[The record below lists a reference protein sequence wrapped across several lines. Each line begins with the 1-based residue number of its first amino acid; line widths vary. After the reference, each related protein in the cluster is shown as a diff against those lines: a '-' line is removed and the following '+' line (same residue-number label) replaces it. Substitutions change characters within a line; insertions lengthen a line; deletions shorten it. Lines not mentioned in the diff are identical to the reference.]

1 MINSNKISHDK
12 YITSNLSHR
21 PAFKPFR
28 TGFQAGRRAFAR
40 WTGPIERFTTCT
52 AVSAKPA
59 EQQRGSQ
66 IRESSSNIQQWAL
79 QLGIQC
85 PKLTVADFAGLR
97 GMAATADIAGGDV
110 LVSLPVTAALVVSP
124 KERSQLPASF
134 CSGAFYS
141 KKPWYVQ
148 MALKL
153 LYERKLGP
161 ESKLAPYVAALP
173 AEFSTP
179 LSWTEAQ
186 LQALRYP
193 HLLQEVAAQREGLKK
208 LHAELAES
216 TPGTPI
222 SEQDLI
228 WALQAVRSRAFSGP
242 YAGPTWQSR
251 LKTFGALG
259 ALAAASITV
268 AHVPLEQV
276 LNGAIAAALFNL
288 LYDVVLSQK
297 VKWYAMCPIVDFLN
311 HKSSVQSEV
320 EYEYF
325 ADRFSVRC
333 QSSFSK
339 GEQVFISYGRQ
350 SNDSLLQYYGFVEPS
365 ILHDTYTL
373 PDFRAAAL
381 ALGDSV
387 QVPAVN
393 ALPQSSKGILTRSGP
408 DSKTQDLLKAAQ
420 LSKGEISKVV
430 SEICRRELQRFEGE
444 VASDSDLARAFRK
457 EKRAVLE
464 ACMRAALASK

>member
-1 MINSNKISHDK
+1 MK
-12 YITSNLSHR
+12 YSRPVLMRQTKQKVAPFQLTICITS
-21 PAFKPFR
+21 
-28 TGFQAGRRAFAR
+28 
-40 WTGPIERFTTCT
+40 
-52 AVSAKPA
+52 
-59 EQQRGSQ
+59 
-66 IRESSSNIQQWAL
+66 
-79 QLGIQC
+79 
-85 PKLTVADFAGLR
+85 PKLTIADFAGLR
-97 GMAATADIAGGDV
+97 GMAAADNIASGEV

-134 CSGAFYS
+134 CSTAFYS

-153 LYERKLGP
+153 LYERQLGP
-161 ESKLAPYVAALP
+161 ESKLAPYVMALP
-173 AEFSTP
+173 ADFSTP
-179 LSWTEAQ
+179 LSWTDAQ
-186 LQALRYP
+186 LQALCYP
-193 HLLQEVAAQREGLKK
+193 HLIKEVAAQRAGLKK
-208 LHAELAES
+208 LHAELAAA

-222 SEQDLI
+222 SEQDLM

-242 YAGPTWQSR
+242 YAGPTWRSR

-259 ALAAASITV
+259 ALAAASIIV

-297 VKWYAMCPIVDFLN
+297 VKWFAMCPVVDFLN

-350 SNDSLLQYYGFVEPS
+350 SNDSLLQHYGFVEPS
-365 ILHDTYTL
+365 ISHDTYTL
-373 PDFRAAAL
+373 PDLRAAAL
-381 ALGDSV
+381 AVGDSSK
-387 QVPAVN
+387 VPGIAS
-393 ALPQSSKGILTRSGP
+393 LPQSSKGILTRTGP
-408 DSKTQDLLKAAQ
+408 DSKTEEVLKAAQ
-420 LSKGEISKVV
+420 LSKGQINKVR
-430 SEICRRELQRFEGE
+430 I
-444 VASDSDLARAFRK
+444 
-457 EKRAVLE
+457 
-464 ACMRAALASK
+464 